1 MAKSNFQKLKKH
13 FAAVAACRECN
24 LPAGYFPQLRPPG
37 PGYHPG
43 GVVFVQINPGH
54 IESMNEA
61 EIAKRYKSEHG
72 RNTARLKAADAKRLK
87 RLHKAFAKRTSSE
100 TYENMRD
107 AFMESM
113 ANIWG
118 WPPGKYGKTIEAH
131 GVDLND
137 IAVMNL
143 AQCPVP
149 KESNKS
155 KQLQRCWN
163 KWGYQQLEILQPS
176 LIVAQGKQAYN
187 FLMETGLPYQ
197 IQVVEGMHHADRR
210 SRKRKDQLL
219 EYVRRQIEANE

>member
-1 MAKSNFQKLKKH
+1 MNHFSVCTENPLSMTKPQIEKLKKH
-13 FAAVAACRECN
+13 FAAVTACREWN

-37 PGYHPG
+37 P
-43 GVVFVQINPGH
+43 
-54 IESMNEA
+54 
-61 EIAKRYKSEHG
+61 
-72 RNTARLKAADAKRLK
+72 KRLNK
-87 RLHKAFAKRTSSE
+87 LQKIFIHEASAE
-100 TYENMRD
+100 TYEYMRE

-113 ANIWG
+113 SKVWG

-131 GVDLND
+131 GVELND
-137 IAVMNL
+137 IAVMNI
-143 AQCPVP
+143 AQCPAP
-149 KESNKS
+149 TDSYKS

-187 FLMETGLPYQ
+187 FLMETGLPSQ

-219 EYVRRQIEANE
+219 EYDRRQIEANE